1 MITKLM
7 TFLVAIL
14 FNAVTGATIGMA
26 AGIDPLMA
34 AVGMN
39 GISAVASMLP
49 VEASILREGVY
60 REIWAGEVI
69 KRLDAELLANWLE
82 GVPDHSNLV
91 ENDVIHL
98 VDVGVEP
105 EVLINNSTY
114 PIPEQ
119 AITDEDIPIGLD
131 KFQTKVTP
139 VTDDELHA
147 ISYDKMARVIG
158 LHEPAISKA
167 RYRKAAHA
175 ICCAKN
181 TDKTPVLTTTGEVDP
196 VTGRERLVKADLV
209 RMKTAMDKLGIPTEG
224 RRLVLNP
231 DHVQDILLFD
241 ENFVRQYSLD
251 NVNGKVGHLYGFDI
265 YEYSATPYYTTA
277 GEKKAL
283 DATPEDGEFRCSFA
297 FYKDRLFRANG
308 SLKMYFSRAETD
320 PEYQKNRVAFRN
332 YFICMPQK
340 QDCAVVMTSGYE
352 MPAA

>member
-1 MITKLM
+1 MITCIM
-7 TFLVAIL
+7 AIL
-14 FNAVTGATIGMA
+14 FNAIAGATIGTA
-26 AGIDPLMA
+26 AGFDPVA
-34 AVGMN
+34 SAIGMN
-39 GISAVASMLP
+39 GISALVGLLP
-49 VEASILREGVY
+49 MEMGILREGVY
-60 REIWAGEVI
+60 KEIWTGEVV
-69 KRLDAELLANWLE
+69 KRLDAELFANWLE

-147 ISYDKMARVIG
+147 ISYDKMSRVIG

-181 TDKTPVLTTTGEVDP
+181 TDKTPVLITTGEVDP
-196 VTGRERLVKADLV
+196 VTGRKRLVKADLV
-209 RMKTAMDKLGIPTEG
+209 RMKTAMDNLGIPTEG
-224 RRLVLNP
+224 RRLILSS

-251 NVNGKVGHLYGFDI
+251 NVNGKVGRLYGFDI
-265 YEYSATPYYTTA
+265 YEYSATPYYTTS

-283 DATPEDGEFRCSFA
+283 DATGEDGEFRCSFA
-297 FYKDRLFRANG
+297 FYKNRLFRASG

-320 PEYQKNRVAFRN
+320 PEHQRNRVAFRN

-340 QDCAVVMTSGYE
+340 QDCAVVMVSGYE
-352 MPAA
+352 IPSA